1 MKRFEVRRGEEE
13 DSDVVGVVVAG
24 DEIEA
29 VATLQAFKNGF
40 KVTDPATA
48 GVVPYPYIEWA
59 HPQIEK
65 LHPIEVMHWRARLL
79 E

>member
-1 MKRFEVRRGEEE
+1 VKRFETRRGQRQ

-24 DEIEA
+24 DEIDA

-48 GVVPYPYIEWA
+48 GVVPI
-59 HPQIEK
+59 
-65 LHPIEVMHWRARLL
+65 LL
-79 E
+79 C